1 MTLWRCTNCTYAP
14 LLAEAN
20 RCPRCSWTVF
30 EPIGDGQCREATS
43 DTDKRAPHHAAADMA
58 HRDDLARDVARLWRD
73 DYGKAAPYVGSEM
86 AAALDR
92 LAAVHGAQPEEK
104 P

>member
-58 HRDDLARDVARLWRD
+58 HRDDLARDAARLW
-73 DYGKAAPYVGSEM
+73 AAYEWSRNFIDPDL

-92 LAAVHGAQPEEK
+92 LASVYGATPEEK
-104 P
+104 R